1 MIACVSGC
9 TSGLRGELLER
20 HMYTCRVLEVKH
32 AHMCLAENCTITG
45 CNAIM
50 QRAQWSIIS
59 CRYAA
64 EEDLMERRKLH
75 LT

>member
-1 MIACVSGC
+1 VIACVSGC
-9 TSGLRGELLER
+9 TSGLRGELLEW
-20 HMYTCRVLEVKH
+20 HMYTCRVLEIKH
-32 AHMCLAENCTITG
+32 ALVCLAENCTITG
-45 CNAIM
+45 WM

-64 EEDLMERRKLH
+64 EEELMERRKQN